1 MRPEEQLERL
11 ETWYEALISG
21 EYEQARGSYERRLIV
36 GGQIVARCCL
46 NVANEVIGTSH
57 DAGENGAYKALGLI
71 LERCDCDGP
80 FESMN
85 DGYGMTF
92 HEIADVVLT
101 EGINPL
107 RAAMGLEPYDEGEEI

>member
-1 MRPEEQLERL
+1 MSPETQLERL

-21 EYEQARGSYERRLIV
+21 EYEQTRNSYEDFTWGREV
-36 GGQIVARCCL
+36 VERCCL

-57 DAGENGAYKALGLI
+57 DAREEGAYEALGLI
-71 LERCDCDGP
+71 HREDEFGP

-85 DGYGMTF
+85 DGFEMTF

-107 RAAMGLEPYDEGEEI
+107 RAAMGLEPYDEGEEV